1 MEGFWQEFFKAFML
15 LFAIMD
21 PLATV
26 PVLILLTKE
35 MPREEQHRNINR
47 AVLVA
52 GTLLFIFLFAGDA
65 ILKFIGIT
73 VPSFRVAG
81 GIILLILSIE
91 FVLGIDLKGK
101 SAQNYDV
108 AIIPLATPLI
118 TGPGVIVTV
127 MLLVIKH
134 GYLIAISV
142 SCTCLLLTWLI
153 LKQTSLIYKLIGRQG
168 IDILTR
174 IMGLLLT
181 GLAVEFIRTG
191 LKG

>member
-1 MEGFWQEFFKAFML
+1 MEGFWQEFLKAFML

-26 PVLILLTKE
+26 PVLIMLTKE
-35 MPREEQHRNINR
+35 MPLPEQRQNINR
-47 AVLVA
+47 AVCVA
-52 GTLLFIFLFAGDA
+52 GILLFVFLFAGNNL
-65 ILKFIGIT
+65 LKYLGIT
-73 VPSFRVAG
+73 VSSFRVAG
-81 GIILLILSIE
+81 GIILLILSLE

-101 SAQNYDV
+101 NAQSYDV

-134 GYLIAISV
+134 GYPIAILV
-142 SCTCLLLTWLI
+142 SLTCLFLTWVVLH
-153 LKQTSLIYKLIGRQG
+153 QTSIIYKLVGKQG
-168 IDILTR
+168 IDIMTR

-181 GLAVEFIRTG
+181 GLAVEFIITG

>member
-1 MEGFWQEFFKAFML
+1 MESFWQEFLKAFML

-26 PVLILLTKE
+26 PVLILLTKD
-35 MPREEQHRNINR
+35 MPILEQRRNINR

-52 GTLLFIFLFAGDA
+52 GILLFVFLFAGDI
-65 ILKFIGIT
+65 ILKFLGIT
-73 VPSFRVAG
+73 IPSFRVAG
-81 GIILLILSIE
+81 GIILLILSLE

-101 SAQNYDV
+101 SAQSYDV

-134 GYLIAISV
+134 GFLIAISV
-142 SCTCLLLTWLI
+142 SCTCLILTWLI
-153 LKQTSLIYKLIGRQG
+153 LNQTSFIYKLVGKQG

-191 LKG
+191 LRG

>member
-1 MEGFWQEFFKAFML
+1 MEGFWQEFLKAFML

-26 PVLILLTKE
+26 PVLIMLTKE
-35 MPREEQHRNINR
+35 MPPKEQRQNINK
-47 AVLVA
+47 AVAVA
-52 GTLLFIFLFAGDA
+52 GGLLFVFLFAGDH
-65 ILKFIGIT
+65 ILKFLGIT
-73 VPSFRVAG
+73 IPSFRVAG
-81 GIILLILSIE
+81 GIILLILSLE

-101 SAQNYDV
+101 SAQSYDV

-142 SCTCLLLTWLI
+142 SCTCLLLTWLV
-153 LKQTSLIYKLIGRQG
+153 LRQTSFIYRMIGKQG

>member
-1 MEGFWQEFFKAFML
+1 ML

-26 PVLILLTKE
+26 PVLILLTKD
-35 MPREEQHRNINR
+35 MPVLEQRRNINR

-52 GTLLFIFLFAGDA
+52 GILLFVFLFAGDI
-65 ILKFIGIT
+65 ILKFLGIT
-73 VPSFRVAG
+73 IPSFRVAG
-81 GIILLILSIE
+81 GIILLILSLE

-101 SAQNYDV
+101 SAQSYDV

-134 GYLIAISV
+134 GFLIAISV
-142 SCTCLLLTWLI
+142 SCTCLILTWLI
-153 LKQTSLIYKLIGRQG
+153 LNQTSFIYKLVGKQG

-191 LKG
+191 LRG

>member
-35 MPREEQHRNINR
+35 MSREEQHRNINR

-52 GTLLFIFLFAGDA
+52 GTLLFIFLFAGDT

-81 GIILLILSIE
+81 GIILLILSLE

-142 SCTCLLLTWLI
+142 SCTCLLLTWLV